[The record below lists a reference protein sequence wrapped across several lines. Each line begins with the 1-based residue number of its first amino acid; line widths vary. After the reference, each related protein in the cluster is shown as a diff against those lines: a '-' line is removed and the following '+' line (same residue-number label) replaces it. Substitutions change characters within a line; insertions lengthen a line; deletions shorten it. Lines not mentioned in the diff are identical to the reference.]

1 MLSTKFATKAQKALS
16 PRSPTA
22 LARQRSPKANLT
34 PTCLSDREKEKPHS
48 ETDVLKRAMHTL
60 SEERNLL
67 YEYKLMAVPKIN
79 QLEAQLEKTKS
90 LYESE
95 ISCMKE
101 YIDIL
106 KSSAPTGTE
115 ELVESLKAE
124 KSRSLTFYRALMRKQ
139 EDCEENHG
147 NSKSG
152 RILESEVQ
160 RLSQEKTKISEENKR
175 LLEDNLRLKRNELYK
190 TKELEQLV
198 GKIKKDQQKMYEDSV
213 QSRKSMQETSESEKT
228 KDLVESLKSELK
240 NRMNDCVNQAVSNY
254 NLFSNNLVQFENR
267 IKNIEKN
274 QKYIST
280 ISERLKT
287 TLKQVDKLRKEKFE
301 SDVKS
306 ENELSN
312 MLMNIKT
319 YEEDHEYNLK
329 TIRALTKKI
338 DEINENCENK
348 LKNLAKENKKLKE
361 SLMNLDEIR
370 RENNGLKE
378 TLEELQIR
386 FENCA
391 EAGTTSVKP
400 EEYSY
405 LLLKLNSL
413 TKKYSEQGIYLQR
426 AKEENIEMSEIMQY
440 KDKKITDQKEIVS
453 KLQADNKTL
462 SQSIA
467 TLEKDLINLTQDL
480 RKAKQKHLIVQTKEP
495 ESLEIQTAFSLS
507 IPGIQIHI
515 DPERELDSIKN
526 EYLKLQSPS
535 KKQEDLAIQLFTT
548 NEELVEKDREIE
560 DLKQKLSHKEKNKGR
575 NDSELDSLIVR
586 LI

>member
-254 NLFSNNLVQFENR
+254 NLFSNNLR
-267 IKNIEKN
+267 IGLKILKKIKNISR
-274 QKYIST
+274 QS
-280 ISERLKT
+280 LK
-287 TLKQVDKLRKEKFE
+287 D
-301 SDVKS
+301 
-306 ENELSN
+306 
-312 MLMNIKT
+312 
-319 YEEDHEYNLK
+319 
-329 TIRALTKKI
+329 
-338 DEINENCENK
+338 
-348 LKNLAKENKKLKE
+348 
-361 SLMNLDEIR
+361 
-370 RENNGLKE
+370 
-378 TLEELQIR
+378 
-386 FENCA
+386 
-391 EAGTTSVKP
+391 
-400 EEYSY
+400 
-405 LLLKLNSL
+405 
-413 TKKYSEQGIYLQR
+413 
-426 AKEENIEMSEIMQY
+426 
-440 KDKKITDQKEIVS
+440 
-453 KLQADNKTL
+453 
-462 SQSIA
+462 
-467 TLEKDLINLTQDL
+467 
-480 RKAKQKHLIVQTKEP
+480 
-495 ESLEIQTAFSLS
+495 
-507 IPGIQIHI
+507 
-515 DPERELDSIKN
+515 
-526 EYLKLQSPS
+526 
-535 KKQEDLAIQLFTT
+535 
-548 NEELVEKDREIE
+548 
-560 DLKQKLSHKEKNKGR
+560 
-575 NDSELDSLIVR
+575 
-586 LI
+586 